1 MKLFKKV
8 YWLIYPLLII
18 VFMSLFDLVY
28 TTDNVILKI
37 GICSVIA
44 FILSPRRKIILTQTG
59 RTKQITWMFLKEPIS
74 ID

>member
-44 FILSPRRKIILTQTG
+44 FILSPRRKIILTQTA
-59 RTKQITWMFLKEPIS
+59 RTKQITWRFLKEPIS

>member
-59 RTKQITWMFLKEPIS
+59 RKKQITWMFLKEPIS

>member
-28 TTDNVILKI
+28 TTDNVIL
-37 GICSVIA
+37 
-44 FILSPRRKIILTQTG
+44 TQTG

>member
-1 MKLFKKV
+1 MNLFKKV

-18 VFMSLFDLVY
+18 VFMWLFDLVY
-28 TTDNVILKI
+28 TTDNGILKI

-59 RTKQITWMFLKEPIS
+59 RTKQITWLFLKKPIH